1 MIVLLMVAL
10 LLSNSNTIGLK
21 RNQHLPRLRASNF
34 SLNEFVNRNIFGT
47 PSDGQLPD
55 IVIILDELIKSTAKA
70 KTELES
76 NTQKAKILKIEKYN
90 EFSKA
95 KNETNE
101 ANENFESS
109 DVKKS
114 FDAAKLA
121 ENAAKNL
128 FTEAKTHFSEAVEA
142 HEFQNVE
149 SEIQSLQAVKN
160 LVYKLLTGTHMPTIS
175 PTDSPTHMPTTSPTE
190 SPTPEPTSS
199 PTTPSPTDSPTPAP
213 TPSPTESPTSTPTS
227 SPTPPTTLSPT
238 MSALADLQ
246 VPKHQRMVTST
257 RTIVWIDK
265 NDDIICMG
273 ECGLSDDRLRS
284 TDPEEWGSR
293 RKKDWFLGAIEQDNF
308 AFSIFK
314 NDSLIEPPLWYGKT
328 KEWMQDKRPDV
339 TSKYAMWGRVD
350 IESATKLIGKK
361 PISVGTTTQLHVL
374 FDDGSIWNQMAFT
387 SAYLQSLWDTVYWPH
402 PPQPKAHEL
411 MVNNSGSGNFDNG
424 PDHWHKASGNTI
436 FTRISTGHNP
446 GFTRAPYLFAW
457 DANNDFYIY
466 FDTIGFLRG
475 NRITDS
481 IFTSFFRWCSFV
493 ADKGDEYN
501 ERKYWWWR
509 KPYEG
514 YQVKSGEFF
523 KWPRECYPM
532 QGNVVDV
539 FIYQA
544 YQGFLLFDGNGGTG
558 NLWSFG
564 AIEYQGSFGPWE
576 QWEPYKASN
585 SWFLQWGRNF
595 RVTTMTH
602 SGDTLY
608 VSTRDDGVWGI
619 GRDRDNLIYP
629 LPRKPDSMNWT
640 KMVNQ
645 SVLTAPIRKMMYAHQ
660 KGIFFLLENGD
671 VWYRE
676 KPWFDAR
683 YDNPDSTRWIQ
694 RPEWIDAGF
703 LGKVIDMHNTYNNA
717 IFIDHDGSHSHFG
730 ESPLNCIWERFQ
742 GLSGSSENLN
752 GAQFLWPVGPKFS
765 HGVEK
770 CEGSGDMGQINDL
783 LRIR

>member
-1 MIVLLMVAL
+1 MIVLVLVAF
-10 LLSNSNTIGLK
+10 LLSNSNTIGWK
-21 RNQHLPRLRASNF
+21 RNQHHPRLRASNF

-55 IVIILDELIKSTAKA
+55 ILIILDELINNTTTA
-70 KTELES
+70 KTELE
-76 NTQKAKILKIEKYN
+76 NNAQTAKIMKIEKYN

-109 DVKKS
+109 DVKKN
-114 FDAAKLA
+114 FDAAKIA

-128 FTEAKTHFSEAVEA
+128 FTEAKTDFSEAVEA

-149 SEIQSLQAVKN
+149 SEIQSLQAIKN
-160 LVYKLLTGTHMPTIS
+160 LVYKLLTGTHMPTS
-175 PTDSPTHMPTTSPTE
+175 SPTE
-190 SPTPEPTSS
+190 SPTSEPTSS
-199 PTTPSPTDSPTPAP
+199 PTESPTSEPTS
-213 TPSPTESPTSTPTS
+213 SPTESPTSTPTS

-238 MSALADLQ
+238 ISALSDLQ
-246 VPKHQRMVTST
+246 VPKHQRMVTSST
-257 RTIVWIDK
+257 TIVWIDK

-273 ECGLSDDRLRS
+273 ICGFRSKDRFWS
-284 TDPEEWGSR
+284 SDPEEWR
-293 RKKDWFLGAIEQDNF
+293 NRPTLDWFLDAIEQDNF
-308 AFSIFK
+308 ALSVFK
-314 NDSLIEPPLWYGKT
+314 NDSIIEPPLWYGKT
-328 KEWMQDKRPDV
+328 KEWMQTKSPDQ
-339 TSKYAMWGRVD
+339 TSKYSMWGRVD
-350 IESATKLIGKK
+350 IESATKLKGKI
-361 PISVGTTTQLHVL
+361 PISVGTTNQLHVL
-374 FDDGSIWNQMAFT
+374 FDDGSIWNQIAFQ
-387 SAYLQSLWDTVYWPH
+387 SIYLWTLLETVYWAVPISTTELTL
-402 PPQPKAHEL
+402 HEL
-411 MVNNSGSGNFDNG
+411 MVNNSGSGNFSDNG
-424 PDHWHKASGNTI
+424 PDFWHKASGNTI

-446 GFTRAPYLFAW
+446 GASSAPYLFAW

-466 FDTIGFLRG
+466 FDPINFLR
-475 NRITDS
+475 RHPITES
-481 IFTSFFRWCSFV
+481 IFKSFFKWCRFV
-493 ADKGDEYN
+493 ADRGDEYN
-501 ERKYWWWR
+501 KREYWWWS
-509 KPYEG
+509 KPYAG
-514 YQVKSGEFF
+514 YQIRSGEFF

-539 FIYQA
+539 FVHHA
-544 YQGFLLFDGNGGTG
+544 HQGFLLFDGNGGAG

-564 AIEYQGSFGPWE
+564 AIDYVGAFGTHEEWKSFTSE
-576 QWEPYKASN
+576 VN
-585 SWFLQWGRNF
+585 HFLNWAPNF

-602 SGDTLY
+602 SDNTLY

-619 GRDRDNLIYP
+619 GYDRENLIYP
-629 LPRKPDSMNWT
+629 LQRGKPDYTNWT

-645 SVLTAPIRKMMYAHQ
+645 SVLTAPIRKMMHTRH

-683 YDNPDSTRWIQ
+683 YDNPDSSRWIQ

-703 LGKVIDMHNTYNNA
+703 LGNVIDMHNTMNNV
-717 IFIDHDGSHSHFG
+717 IFIDHDGSHSHYG
-730 ESPLNCIWERFQ
+730 QSPLNCIWERFHNFQ
-742 GLSGSSENLN
+742 ENLDE
-752 GAQFLWPVGPKFS
+752 AQFLYPVGRQFS